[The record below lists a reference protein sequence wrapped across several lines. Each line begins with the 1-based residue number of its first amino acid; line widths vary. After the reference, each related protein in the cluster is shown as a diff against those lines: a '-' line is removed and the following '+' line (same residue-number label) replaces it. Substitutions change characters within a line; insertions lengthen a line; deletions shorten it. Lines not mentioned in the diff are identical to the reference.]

1 LGRLLSLLA
10 AQREEV
16 EETQT
21 PSKPKPKP
29 ELCDCWS
36 GRATDPD
43 GFGGFYFVSVEFEGS
58 AFDQCSRSRMVVC
71 LKMAGWGKKRITN
84 TTSTMHECIRGGA
97 N

>member
-1 LGRLLSLLA
+1 MAVFSFLSRQTGSHERA
-10 AQREEV
+10 CQREEV

-36 GRATDPD
+36 GRETDPD

-58 AFDQCSRSRMVVC
+58 AFDHAAPNAAAVAGC
-71 LKMAGWGKKRITN
+71 LKMAGWEK
-84 TTSTMHECIRGGA
+84 
-97 N
+97 